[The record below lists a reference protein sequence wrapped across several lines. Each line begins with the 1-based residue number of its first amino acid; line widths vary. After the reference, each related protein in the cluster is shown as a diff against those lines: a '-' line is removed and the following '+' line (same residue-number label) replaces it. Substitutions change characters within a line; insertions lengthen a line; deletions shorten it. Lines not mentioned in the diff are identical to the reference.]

1 MQRKLQSSS
10 DILSGCRWRGIWEPW
25 VDRIHFCR
33 GQLLL
38 VNVLLQAL
46 RVDLLRQE
54 NTKAH
59 RTDTF
64 QTNKLVVRRGQVF
77 HLRLMLNRP
86 LGAKQ
91 QLKLK
96 FTVGRGAHLV
106 LCFTQITVAITSA
119 PNAIVGQYNLIVK
132 SGIHT
137 FKADDNFYLLFNP
150 WCPEDLVFLSSEE
163 ERAEYILNDTGYIY
177 MGFFKHIRGKPW
189 NFGQFE
195 KNILSCSIFLL
206 GESYLKMTEMRDPVL
221 VARTMCAMVSS
232 ANRKGVLT
240 GNWSGN
246 YSGGTAPTD
255 WTSSVSILQEYYR
268 TKKSVNYGQCW
279 VFSGILTTVLR
290 ALGIPAR
297 SVTAFESAH
306 DTEKNLTVD
315 IYLNEMGKTISSMTK
330 DSVWNFHVWTDAWMK
345 RPDLPQGNDGWQAL
359 DGTPQEISQGIFRCG
374 PSPLS
379 AIRKGNVFL
388 GYDTK
393 FIFTEVNGDKLIWLV
408 RGATGDEKFTIIAV
422 ETGSIG
428 KNISTK
434 AVGQDRRHDIT
445 YQYKYPEGSSE
456 EREAMNHAHSF
467 LSFENFH
474 KFAPVDFAHL
484 SIREDTVQL
493 GKPIIITLVIERKIS
508 VSQHITVRASMDL
521 QTYTGRD
528 VAHLGTLDTKIYA
541 EKKGRF
547 QNQGQ
552 EMPKV
557 VFTLD
562 PEKYI
567 NSLGVVDDEV
577 VIKAFVIVENKST
590 EELKG
595 IEATL
600 CFLYPDFTIEMPDTG
615 RLGQELP
622 CICIFKNSLT
632 IPLTDIRFS
641 VESLGMEMG
650 SWELTLQPN
659 MTLQFQIKCIPVK
672 TGPRKFI
679 IKFTSK
685 QVKEIHA
692 EKVVLITK

>member
-1 MQRKLQSSS
+1 FPDAK
-10 DILSGCRWRGIWEPW
+10 
-25 VDRIHFCR
+25 
-33 GQLLL
+33 
-38 VNVLLQAL
+38 LQAL

-96 FTVGRGAHLV
+96 FTVGPNPSVSKHTLV
-106 LCFTQITVAITSA
+106 ELNLRTSSQSFGWKATISSDSGKEITVAITSA

-528 VAHLGTLDTKIYA
+528 VAHLDSQVRVT
-541 EKKGRF
+541 E
-547 QNQGQ
+547 
-552 EMPKV
+552 V

-641 VESLGMEMG
+641 VESLGMASLQTFDKG
-650 SWELTLQPN
+650 TLQPN